1 MEFVGVL
8 SRGEGTWGQIAGL
21 MKKGEWEKIII
32 IGPKFASE
40 FRGEVPFDFIEYDD
54 AKPII
59 ALKDYLKEK
68 LQDKLGDSFSD
79 VALSIASGTGKE
91 HMAIISALQA
101 IPRGIRFVAL
111 TKDGI
116 VYL

>member
-1 MEFVGVL
+1 MEFIGVL
-8 SRGEGTWGQIAGL
+8 SKGEGTWGQIAGL
-21 MKKGEWEKIII
+21 MKKGEWERVII

-40 FRGEVPFDFIEYDD
+40 FRSEIPFDFIEYDD
-54 AKPII
+54 EKPLV
-59 ALKDYLKEK
+59 ALKDFLKEK

-91 HMAIISALQA
+91 HMAIISAIQA

-111 TKDGI
+111 TKEGI
-116 VYL
+116 IYL